1 MIIENAERFGL
12 SQLHQFRGRI
22 GRSDQQSYCFLF
34 STHFNSQR
42 LKAMEKYSDGFK
54 LSEIELKLRGP
65 GEFLGS
71 QQSGLPDGAM
81 KNIANTKLVT
91 LARTHARDTLLEDAN
106 LKKYPT
112 LKKEL
117 DRFYTQ
123 VHME

>member
-1 MIIENAERFGL
+1 
-12 SQLHQFRGRI
+12 
-22 GRSDQQSYCFLF
+22 
-34 STHFNSQR
+34 
-42 LKAMEKYSDGFK
+42 MEKYSDGFK
-54 LSEIELKLRGP
+54 LAEIDLKLRGP